1 MTVVLGIDLGTQS
14 LKVVACDAR
23 LHVIAE
29 ASRAIAMD
37 RPAPD
42 RSQAARY
49 RLGLKFIF
57 YDVFGLDDDDLD
69 EYGIFRSPAILDA
82 PVGITAWWQLQHQH
96 GYAPLVTRIL
106 IEKTFEAST
115 A

>member
-1 MTVVLGIDLGTQS
+1 VTVVLGIDLGTQS

-42 RSQAARY
+42 RS
-49 RLGLKFIF
+49 
-57 YDVFGLDDDDLD
+57 
-69 EYGIFRSPAILDA
+69 P
-82 PVGITAWWQLQHQH
+82 
-96 GYAPLVTRIL
+96 
-106 IEKTFEAST
+106 
-115 A
+115 